1 VCGGVVEEYLVDLGG
16 PLDTVDERPDGGNEV
31 GVVGDDHGLVGE
43 GGTVRGVRG
52 ADDRP
57 PVGGDDIGVQV
68 RRRQDPDPRLD
79 VVASAIG
86 EVTCART
93 AAREAFTTRRSPA
106 RSGSRAGASSPR

>member
-1 VCGGVVEEYLVDLGG
+1 
-16 PLDTVDERPDGGNEV
+16 
-31 GVVGDDHGLVGE
+31 
-43 GGTVRGVRG
+43 VRGVRG